1 MKRQIKKTIAILLT
15 VCFAL
20 SITAAAVSAKTENP
34 NHNVVPVK
42 SIFDGNPNHNVVPV
56 DSVYLGKTY
65 EQWSE
70 KWWQW
75 AVSIPAPKNPLVAP
89 SGYYDAS
96 IGQSGNVWFLAGTI
110 NKQGIVR
117 TVKIPA
123 GKSIFFPIANV
134 LYYDDKHDQTYE
146 SMSTVT
152 TAIVNDVKVK
162 EVTVDGTPLKN
173 LDNFRKGSDLFV
185 VKTPKKGDFVY
196 DPTLQQGRY
205 NAVSDGY
212 WIMLKPLS
220 KGVHTICIHSKVV
233 SDIIGINE
241 VGVKYIVTVT

>member
-1 MKRQIKKTIAILLT
+1 MKRQIKKTIAILLI

-20 SITAAAVSAKTENP
+20 SITAAAVSESAGDPNTGILPTESKSITDP
-34 NHNVVPVK
+34 NHNVVPV
-42 SIFDGNPNHNVVPV
+42 GAP
-56 DSVYLGKTY
+56 YLGKTY

-70 KWWQW
+70 KWWRW
-75 AVSIPAPKNPLVAP
+75 AVSIPAPKNPIVAP

-96 IGQSGNVWFLAGTI
+96 IGQSGNVWFLAGTE

-117 TVKIPA
+117 IVKIPA
-123 GKSIFFPIANV
+123 GKSIFFPIINV

-152 TAIVNDVKVK
+152 TAIIDGTIVK

-185 VKTPKKGDFVY
+185 VKTPKKGDFIY
-196 DPTLQQGRY
+196 DPTLEQGRY

-220 KGVHTICIHSKVV
+220 KGVHTIYIHGK
-233 SDIIGINE
+233 INPTIYNNE